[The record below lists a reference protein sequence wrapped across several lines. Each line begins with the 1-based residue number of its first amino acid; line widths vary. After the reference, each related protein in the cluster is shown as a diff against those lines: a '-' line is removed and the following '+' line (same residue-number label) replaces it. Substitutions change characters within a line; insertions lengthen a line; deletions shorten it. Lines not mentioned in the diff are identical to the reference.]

1 MFKALPD
8 LIPAKLTERKKTFGL
23 VFFPPKTK
31 VLSLNRNR
39 NKILPPKYLGAH
51 RAGLNIAVSFNI
63 VQRAFEPQKSQ
74 NQQNNV

>member
-1 MFKALPD
+1 M
-8 LIPAKLTERKKTFGL
+8 PAKLTEPKKL
-23 VFFPPKTK
+23 LASYFFLQKTK

-63 VQRAFEPQKSQ
+63 VQRAFDPQTSQ